1 MPRKSYEQHLAEK
14 AAMRRRGSV
23 IESETDAESLFSNT
37 TCQSQLSSSTS
48 PYLSP
53 HQHRYL
59 PGPSKFART
68 LSSNSYS
75 FSVSSPYPYRRERSN
90 SPGTS
95 TQYRNQENIQNV
107 GFSSFPPPLSDNTN
121 PSDTEPIPTHRRP
134 SQSTA
139 THLTVP
145 QTDREI
151 ARKKRH
157 EQRKLSKSTLLSSKY
172 DSPIRRSIRY
182 LTTVGLHQHTTFI
195 SLIFYVLIKLL
206 VMRFI
211 EGRELD
217 WVKGREEVMWG
228 AVIYEWVKREG
239 EKGGR
244 SLRSQVIALLTILL
258 SPLSLFVDKKVVPMS
273 MTIRPLTL
281 LSSTED
287 YASVFYLFLSLTINQ
302 FHAIWAMTFG
312 LYVIGR
318 GIWIGGFEGSK
329 YAFLSFIIGATALGS
344 RYSICE
350 SNFFNYIYKQITFD
364 HPAMKYST
372 RLPTIPLLA
381 SYTPTVQNQVNEYC
395 KATVPSLT
403 ISSLVNQAITHKI
416 QSTLTIFSI
425 MPPITILLYSNIS
438 LRPGPSTRPSPT
450 ISFLPL
456 LLFLISIPIYLFSN
470 DPHDII
476 LPLMPLTLM
485 MSFRGSAARGSE
497 RSSASGGGEDEVWRT
512 GVVLNALSIIDLIPY
527 QASLTMSILSTGLT
541 VLWITLIGASPL
553 ISIIVVLRQISIMI
567 IPSNV
572 LVQYINPLEQVVLK
586 GAFAIGWFWGMKK
599 LIENA
604 WAIGGLSG
612 RKKKSRE
619 KVR

>member
-23 IESETDAESLFSNT
+23 IESETDVESLFSNT
-37 TCQSQLSSSTS
+37 TYQSQYSNSS

-53 HQHRYL
+53 HQHRFS
-59 PGPSKFART
+59 PGPSQFART
-68 LSSNSYS
+68 LSSTSYS
-75 FSVSSPYPYRRERSN
+75 SSISSPYPYQRGRSN

-95 TQYRNQENIQNV
+95 NQNQENRQNV

-121 PSDTEPIPTHRRP
+121 PSDTEPTTHRRP
-134 SQSTA
+134 SQGTL

-145 QTDREI
+145 QTDKEV
-151 ARKKRH
+151 ARRKRH

-172 DSPIRRSIRY
+172 NSPIRQSIRY
-182 LTTVGLHQHTTFI
+182 LTKIGMHRHTMSV
-195 SLIFYVLIKLL
+195 SLMSYVLIKLL
-206 VMRFI
+206 VVRFI

-228 AVIYEWVKREG
+228 VVVYEWVRREG

-244 SLRSQVIALLTILL
+244 SLRSQVIASLTILL
-258 SPLSLFVDKKVVPMS
+258 SPLSLFADKKIVPMS

-281 LSSTED
+281 LSSTDD
-287 YASVFYLFLSLTINQ
+287 YASIFYLFLSLTINQ

-312 LYVIGR
+312 LYMIGR
-318 GIWIGGFEGSK
+318 GSWIGGVEGSK
-329 YAFLSFIIGATALGS
+329 YAFLSFVIGATTLGS
-344 RYSICE
+344 RYAICE
-350 SNFFNYIYKQITFD
+350 SNFFNYVYNQITFD
-364 HPAMKYST
+364 LPAVKYLAK
-372 RLPTIPLLA
+372 LPMISWLI
-381 SYTPTVQNQVNEYC
+381 SNIPTVQNQVNECC

-403 ISSLVNQAITHKI
+403 LSSLVNQAMTHKI
-416 QSTLTIFSI
+416 QSTLTILSI
-425 MPPITILLYSNIS
+425 IPPITILLYSNIS
-438 LRPGPSTRPSPT
+438 LRPGSSTRPSPT

-470 DPHDII
+470 DPHNII

-497 RSSASGGGEDEVWRT
+497 RSSIGGSGEDEVWRT
-512 GVVLNALSIIDLIPY
+512 GVVLNALSIINLIPY
-527 QASLTMSILSTGLT
+527 QASLAISSLSTGLT

-553 ISIIVVLRQISIMI
+553 MSNIVVLRQISIMV
-567 IPSNV
+567 IPLNV
-572 LVQYINPLEQVVLK
+572 LVQYINPLEHVVLK

>member
-37 TCQSQLSSSTS
+37 TYQSQYSNSSPY

-53 HQHRYL
+53 HQHRFS
-59 PGPSKFART
+59 PGPSRFART

-75 FSVSSPYPYRRERSN
+75 SSISSPYPYRRERSN

-95 TQYRNQENIQNV
+95 TQFRNQENRQNV

-121 PSDTEPIPTHRRP
+121 PSDIEPTTHRRP
-134 SQSTA
+134 SQGTS

-157 EQRKLSKSTLLSSKY
+157 EQRKLSKSTLSSSKY
-172 DSPIRRSIRY
+172 DSPTRQSIRY
-182 LTTVGLHQHTTFI
+182 LTKMGLHQHTTFI
-195 SLIFYVLIKLL
+195 SLMFYVLIKIL
-206 VMRFI
+206 VVRFI
-211 EGRELD
+211 ERRELD

-228 AVIYEWVKREG
+228 VVVYEWVRREG

-258 SPLSLFVDKKVVPMS
+258 SPLSLFVDNKIVPMS

-287 YASVFYLFLSLTINQ
+287 YASIFYLFLSLTINQ

-312 LYVIGR
+312 LYVSGR
-318 GIWIGGFEGSK
+318 GSWIGGVEGSK

-344 RYSICE
+344 RYAICE
-350 SNFFNYIYKQITFD
+350 SNFFNYVCNQITFD
-364 HPAMKYST
+364 HPAMKNLAK
-372 RLPTIPLLA
+372 LPMI
-381 SYTPTVQNQVNEYC
+381 SWMISNIPTVQNQVNEYC
-395 KATVPSLT
+395 KTTVPSLT
-403 ISSLVNQAITHKI
+403 ISSLINQAMARKI
-416 QSTLTIFSI
+416 QSTLTILSI
-425 MPPITILLYSNIS
+425 IPPITILLYSNIS
-438 LRPGPSTRPSPT
+438 LRPGSSTRPSPT
-450 ISFLPL
+450 ISFFPL
-456 LLFLISIPIYLFSN
+456 LLFLISIPIYLFTN
-470 DPHDII
+470 DPHNII

-497 RSSASGGGEDEVWRT
+497 RSSIGGSGEDEVWRT
-512 GVVLNALSIIDLIPY
+512 GVVLNALSIINLIPD
-527 QASLTMSILSTGLT
+527 QAGLAISSFITGLT
-541 VLWITLIGASPL
+541 VMWITLIGASPL
-553 ISIIVVLRQISIMI
+553 ISIIVVIRQISIMV
-567 IPSNV
+567 IPLNV
-572 LVQYINPLEQVVLK
+572 LVQYINPLEHVVLK

>member
-37 TCQSQLSSSTS
+37 TYQSQYSNSSPY

-53 HQHRYL
+53 HQHRFS

-68 LSSNSYS
+68 LSSTLYS
-75 FSVSSPYPYRRERSN
+75 SSISSPYPDRRGRSN

-95 TQYRNQENIQNV
+95 NQNQENIQNV

-121 PSDTEPIPTHRRP
+121 PSDTEPTTTHRRP
-134 SQSTA
+134 SQSTL

-172 DSPIRRSIRY
+172 DSPIRQSIRY
-182 LTTVGLHQHTTFI
+182 LTKVGLHRNTLFI
-195 SLIFYVLIKLL
+195 SLISYVLIKLL
-206 VMRFI
+206 VVRFI

-228 AVIYEWVKREG
+228 VVIFEWVRREG

-258 SPLSLFVDKKVVPMS
+258 SPLSLFVDKKIVPMS

-287 YASVFYLFLSLTINQ
+287 YASIFYLFLSLTINQ
-302 FHAIWAMTFG
+302 LHAIWAITFG

-318 GIWIGGFEGSK
+318 GSWIGGVEGSK
-329 YAFLSFIIGATALGS
+329 YAFLSFVIGATALGS
-344 RYSICE
+344 RYVICE
-350 SNFFNYIYKQITFD
+350 SNFSNYVYNQITFVQ
-364 HPAMKYST
+364 PAMKY
-372 RLPTIPLLA
+372 LA
-381 SYTPTVQNQVNEYC
+381 KMPMISWLISNIPTVQNQVNEYC

-403 ISSLVNQAITHKI
+403 ISSLVNQAMTHKI
-416 QSTLTIFSI
+416 QSTLTILSI
-425 MPPITILLYSNIS
+425 IPPIIILLYSNIS
-438 LRPGPSTRPSPT
+438 LRPGSSTRPSPT
-450 ISFLPL
+450 ISFLPI

-470 DPHDII
+470 DQHNVI
-476 LPLMPLTLM
+476 LSLMPLTLM

-497 RSSASGGGEDEVWRT
+497 RSLAGGSGEDEVWRT
-512 GVVLNALSIIDLIPY
+512 GVVLNALSIINLINY
-527 QASLTMSILSTGLT
+527 QASLAISILSTGLT
-541 VLWITLIGASPL
+541 ILWITLIGASPL

-572 LVQYINPLEQVVLK
+572 LVQYINPVEHVVLK